1 MAVTLLDAKNF
12 TQDHLDQKV
21 IDEFRKDALFDLMQF
36 DDTVTAN
43 GGGSL
48 AYTYNRVTTL
58 PTAAFRAL
66 NTEYTPQEA
75 KTTQY
80 TSNLRPFGG
89 SFNVDRVLQNH
100 VKGIKTQIGFQ
111 LEQKIKATK
120 AVFVDTFINGDT
132 AVEANGFDGLDKAI
146 TGSSTDRV
154 PEDAIDLSSA
164 EMIAANGTK
173 FMYELDQMLAE
184 LDGEPTLIMVNRY
197 LLAVMNTIARKSGS
211 FSTGD
216 LDAFGK
222 QVTKYG
228 SITLYPVGDRPG
240 TSTPIIP
247 VNATTRLTSLFAV
260 RIGLDGAHAL
270 SPDGTNNINTYLPDL
285 TRPGAV
291 KTGEVEM
298 VSSMALKS
306 TKAAG
311 KLSKIKI

>member
-1 MAVTLLDAKNF
+1 MAVTLLEAKNF
-12 TQDHLDQKV
+12 TQDKLDQMV
-21 IDEFRKDALFDLMQF
+21 IDEFRKDVLFDMMVF
-36 DDTVTAN
+36 DDTITAN
-43 GGGSL
+43 GGGTL

-58 PTAAFRAL
+58 PTADFRAI

-89 SFNVDRVLQNH
+89 AFNVDRVLQNH

-120 AVFVDTFINGDT
+120 ALFVESFLNGDT

-146 TGSSTDRV
+146 TGSTTDRV
-154 PEDAIDLSSA
+154 PADVIDLSSA
-164 EMIAANGTK
+164 EAIMANGTK

-184 LDGEPTLIMVNRY
+184 LDGEPTILMVNRQ
-197 LLAVMNTIARKSGS
+197 LMAVMNTIARKSGS

-228 SITLYPVGDRPG
+228 TITLYPVGDKPG
-240 TSTPIIP
+240 TAKPIIDIDT
-247 VNATTRLTSLFAV
+247 NRLTSLIAV

-285 TRPGAV
+285 SQPGAV

-298 VSSMALKS
+298 VSSMALKA